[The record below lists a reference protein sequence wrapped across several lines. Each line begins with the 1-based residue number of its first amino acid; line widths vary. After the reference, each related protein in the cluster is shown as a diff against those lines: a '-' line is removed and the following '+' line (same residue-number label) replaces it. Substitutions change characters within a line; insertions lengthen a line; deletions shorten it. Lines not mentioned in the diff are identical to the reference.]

1 MRDRVERKTFDASPG
16 SKEKRFTEAKNMD
29 ENIREN
35 VKEVLSRIEGAAA
48 RAGRSPGEVDLL
60 AATKNRSP
68 EEVDAAVSCGV
79 KIAGENRVQELLEKI
94 PRVLQPVKWHF
105 IGHLQRNKVKQVV
118 GSVEL
123 VHSLD
128 SVRLASEIDERA
140 RQCGIIQSVLL
151 QVNVAGEEAKSGFE
165 PGELRGALEE
175 SDRLRNVRIRG
186 LSTIAPM
193 AEDPEEVRWVFRRL
207 AELGSELGGEDGG
220 FVCEVLSMGMTND
233 YEVAVEEG
241 STCVR
246 VGTALFGPRAKTG

>member
-1 MRDRVERKTFDASPG
+1 M
-16 SKEKRFTEAKNMD
+16 EAKNMD

-35 VKEVLSRIEGAAA
+35 VKEVLSRIDAAVV
-48 RAGRSPGEVDLL
+48 RAGRGPGEVNLL

-79 KIAGENRVQELLEKI
+79 KIAGENRAQELLEKV
-94 PRVLQPVKWHF
+94 PRVLQTVEWHF
-105 IGHLQRNKVKQVV
+105 IGHLQRNKVRLVV

-123 VHSLD
+123 VHSMD
-128 SVRLASEIDERA
+128 SLSLASEIDERA

-151 QVNVAGEEAKSGFE
+151 QVNVAGEEAKSGFDAA
-165 PGELRGALEE
+165 ELRGALEE
-175 SDRLRNVRIRG
+175 AGRLQNVRIRG
-186 LSTIAPM
+186 LSTIAPL

-207 AELGSELGGEDGG
+207 AELGRELGGEGGG
-220 FVCEVLSMGMTND
+220 FVCDVLSMGMTND